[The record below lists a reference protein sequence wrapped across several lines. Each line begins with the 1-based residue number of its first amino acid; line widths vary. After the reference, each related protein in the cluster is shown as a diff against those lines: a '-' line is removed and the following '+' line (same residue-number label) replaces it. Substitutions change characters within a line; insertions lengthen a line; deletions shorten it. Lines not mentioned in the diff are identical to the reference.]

1 MSCTIRDVALRANVS
16 PATVSRVLNGNS
28 YVREETREK
37 VQEVMQELQYIPSIA
52 GRKISSGGTRK
63 LGMIVPDICNPFFSE
78 VYHASCV
85 AAEEH
90 HYQLLLYHSNE
101 SINSESLAIQNI
113 LSDQIEGL
121 LITPVADDNEV
132 NVPLLRL
139 VQEKGIPIVF
149 IDREMKKITC
159 DGIFIDN
166 VRGSYEATTLLL
178 NQGHRRIATIAGPHN
193 TIPGRE
199 RLEGYVKAMNDF
211 NCPIL
216 PEYIQYSDFKSKS
229 SYQMTNRLLDLTA
242 PPTAIFT
249 CNNLTTIG
257 CIKALMSRNKQIP
270 KDISV
275 VGFDEVDLLE
285 TLGFHISVVA
295 RATSEMGRVAVQQVL
310 SRIANPSES
319 VIHQRI
325 VLQPHLI
332 CSGSEYLGIKR

>member
-1 MSCTIRDVALRANVS
+1 MGSTIRDVALKAQVS

-28 YVREETREK
+28 YVKEETRKK

-52 GRKISSGGTRK
+52 GRKTAGGGSRK

-78 VYHASCV
+78 VFYASSL

-90 HYQLLLYHSNE
+90 GYQLLLYHSNE
-101 SINSESLAIQNI
+101 SITSESLAIQNL
-113 LSDQIEGL
+113 LSDQVEGL

-132 NVPLLRL
+132 NVPLLHL

-149 IDREMKKITC
+149 IDREMKTITC

-166 VRGSYEATTLLL
+166 VRGSYEATALLL
-178 NQGHRRIATIAGPHN
+178 NQGHRRIATIAGPVN

-199 RLEGYVKAMNDF
+199 RLEGFTKAMTDYG
-211 NCPIL
+211 CEI
-216 PEYIQYSDFKSKS
+216 PEGYIQYGDFKSKS
-229 SYQMTNRLLDLTA
+229 SYQSTNHLLDLPV

-249 CNNLTTIG
+249 CNNLATVG
-257 CIKALMSRNKQIP
+257 CLKALLSRSKEIP

-275 VGFDEVDLLE
+275 VGFDEVDLLD
-285 TLGFHISVVA
+285 TLGFHITVVA
-295 RATSEMGRVAVQQVL
+295 RATSEMGRVAIQQVV
-310 SRIANPSES
+310 SRIANPVES

-325 VLQPHLI
+325 VLQPHLK
-332 CSGSEYLGIKR
+332 CCGSERFGVK